1 MLQNDPEETGSTLED
16 PSEESEGSSQLR
28 ETERP
33 EPHRD
38 RTSEGKLHIDEE
50 RFTSDTPPNEVRGM
64 GVPGTPREDL
74 GDSADVEPIT
84 TELQISPVS
93 AKMAGKQNTLP
104 RLPEPPPN
112 APTRTSTPF
121 RDPRRRG
128 RMKTRAESV
137 SNVRT
142 RQSAYLTQAAPKRP
156 HPLLFTPSN
165 RSLDPAGGLW
175 TMNIGY

>member
-1 MLQNDPEETGSTLED
+1 LRSEPEVTGSMLKD
-16 PSEESEGSSQLR
+16 PSQESERSSQLR

-33 EPHRD
+33 KPHRD
-38 RTSEGKLHIDEE
+38 RTSEGKFRIDEG
-50 RFTSDTPPNEVRGM
+50 RYTSDTPPNEVWGM
-64 GVPGTPREDL
+64 GVPGTPREGL
-74 GDSADVEPIT
+74 GDSAD
-84 TELQISPVS
+84 TELKMTKLEIRGIST
-93 AKMAGKQNTLP
+93 KTAGMQNALP
-104 RLPEPPPN
+104 RPPEPPPN

-137 SNVRT
+137 SNVHT

-156 HPLLFTPSN
+156 HPLLFTLSN

-175 TMNIGY
+175 TTVIGW

>member
-93 AKMAGKQNTLP
+93 AKMAGMRNALP
-104 RLPEPPPN
+104 RPSEPSPN
-112 APTRTSTPF
+112 APTHTPMTI

-128 RMKTRAESV
+128 RMKTRAENV
-137 SNVRT
+137 SDAPMRRSACRAQAVLVRP
-142 RQSAYLTQAAPKRP
+142 LT
-156 HPLLFTPSN
+156 PLLAPSKP
-165 RSLDPAGGLW
+165 STYPAGGLW
-175 TMNIGY
+175 TMNIG